1 MHTQRNIPKVE
12 RQGWYLHLLGG
23 SGVFKCLEMGW
34 TLFFFQNGKPT
45 ESLFWR
51 RRIKKTGHLKCLSES
66 KCLPILIY
74 LKPLFPDCLLARDM
88 APMTAQLNAHCFTLC
103 LSCLARAQ
111 AEPPDSRL
119 SGASS
124 KLQDHP
130 LKEWKP
136 PPPYTFLG
144 TCDLGVLASYLWSL
158 QKHWSI
164 LNRQPGSLPTKKN
177 VLHTFLDGRKT
188 NRSAGG
194 ICLAPYFV
202 AIVFNGWLV
211 SSLEPFYSIFLPN
224 ECIKK

>member
-1 MHTQRNIPKVE
+1 MNS
-12 RQGWYLHLLGG
+12 LLL
-23 SGVFKCLEMGW
+23 SEWEAYWVFVLEEKN
-34 TLFFFQNGKPT
+34 Q
-45 ESLFWR
+45 
-51 RRIKKTGHLKCLSES
+51 KTGHLKCLSES

-88 APMTAQLNAHCFTLC
+88 APMTAQLNAHRFPLC

-111 AEPPDSRL
+111 AEPPDSGL

-136 PPPYTFLG
+136 PPPYTFPG